1 VTGEILHRLIDYTV
15 HHFSAEEK
23 LMEKHNY
30 PGLVAHRA
38 EHKALTAKVMEF
50 QNDFDAGNTTIAVQL
65 MTFLQDW
72 LRNHILSV
80 DQRYSDVLN
89 TKGVH

>member
-1 VTGEILHRLIDYTV
+1 
-15 HHFSAEEK
+15 
-23 LMEKHNY
+23 
-30 PGLVAHRA
+30 
-38 EHKALTAKVMEF
+38 MEF
-50 QNDFDAGNTTIAVQL
+50 KDEFDVDNITIAMQL

-89 TKGVH
+89 TKCVR